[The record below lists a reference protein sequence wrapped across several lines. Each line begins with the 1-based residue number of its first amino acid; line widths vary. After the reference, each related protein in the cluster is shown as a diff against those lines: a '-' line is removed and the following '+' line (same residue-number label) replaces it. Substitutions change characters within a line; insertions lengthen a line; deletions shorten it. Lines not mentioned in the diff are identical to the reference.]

1 MHQVTKPILNA
12 QNSLKDSIG
21 RFGWVRSFFNS
32 ILCINKAQAGRLE
45 VHFFVSL
52 LMHLLEGP
60 DLLSYGEVRKER
72 KGKKKKKAQHPR
84 SLEFLAPK
92 V

>member
-1 MHQVTKPILNA
+1 
-12 QNSLKDSIG
+12 
-21 RFGWVRSFFNS
+21 
-32 ILCINKAQAGRLE
+32 
-45 VHFFVSL
+45 
-52 LMHLLEGP
+52 MHLLEGP

-92 V
+92 VWAQPLPNGEMEAWK